1 MSMKKD
7 EFDYILRDA
16 SHERT
21 DDLEVSERVKQKT
34 DRKIAG
40 RVSEKNLPNKESIEL
55 SLATVCLNL
64 FESIEK
70 RADKM
75 EVHIKCIPR
84 DDAFDR
90 KIVIN
95 NHVIQTLE
103 IILLELLSKL
113 AVSSREVMLS
123 TKENNITVSG
133 IYSVLEYLNGLCSEK
148 DGKLIIEKSENALA
162 MAYLKLNECYIRE
175 VKEEGRSLIM
185 IGFEA
190 E

>member
-1 MSMKKD
+1 MSLKKD
-7 EFDYILRDA
+7 DLDYIIRDA
-16 SHERT
+16 LHGMV
-21 DDLEVSERVKQKT
+21 DNLEVHERVKKKI
-34 DRKIAG
+34 DRKITERLG
-40 RVSEKNLPNKESIEL
+40 ESSLPYKQSIEL
-55 SLATVCLNL
+55 SLATVCLDL
-64 FESIEK
+64 FENIEK
-70 RADKM
+70 KVDKR

-103 IILLELLSKL
+103 IILFELLSKF
-113 AVSSREVMLS
+113 AVSNQEVVLS
-123 TKENNITVSG
+123 TKENNMTVSG
-133 IYSVLEYLNGLCSEK
+133 IYSAFEYLNGLCSEK
-148 DGKLIIEKSENALA
+148 DRKIVIEKNENALA
-162 MAYLKLNECYIRE
+162 LAYLKLNECYISE